1 LAKLQSLN
9 ETLLT
14 DVEAMEKLE
23 QQVDKACEMLEFGIT
38 GHGPL
43 DGPLVKLQLQSLIK
57 NMKQD
62 LLNLPYLM

>member
-43 DGPLVKLQLQSLIK
+43 VKLQLQSLIK